1 MFYKPNPLVKYFSF
15 IEDHIEANLFVLKLF
30 DDMSFQQIT
39 RICSEFPNWKISI
52 FLYSTEK
59 PICCSLT
66 TDNRA
71 TNGYK
76 HNRRYWYSTP
86 TSVKIVFSLSKT
98 WSTTKL
104 KAFCQNTWHNS
115 FAGDHKQCLLST
127 ATKSQISRIVFIS
140 QKIAVILT
148 IRTRTDLKSETC
160 KAQHL
165 DSLHP
170 RLKTNKLPYSLRLY
184 CIKTNTLHILHRKSA
199 KEFSSKILYK

>member
-127 ATKSQISRIVFIS
+127 ATNHRSVELYSSHKKLLSYLQFAHVPTLSQR
-140 QKIAVILT
+140 
-148 IRTRTDLKSETC
+148 R
-160 KAQHL
+160 
-165 DSLHP
+165 
-170 RLKTNKLPYSLRLY
+170 
-184 CIKTNTLHILHRKSA
+184 A
-199 KEFSSKILYK
+199 KHST